1 MRCLGPFLSAR
12 QGSLSNSR
20 QPPQGLLPF
29 GVQQNDPVQAAMEG
43 PQGVEIEINLRIK
56 ILAVQ
61 VFVRAA
67 PDVVAIVNQPRD
79 VYQGAQPVEE
89 RT

>member
-1 MRCLGPFLSAR
+1 
-12 QGSLSNSR
+12 
-20 QPPQGLLPF
+20 
-29 GVQQNDPVQAAMEG
+29 MEG
-43 PQGVEIEINLRIK
+43 PHGVEIEINLRIK